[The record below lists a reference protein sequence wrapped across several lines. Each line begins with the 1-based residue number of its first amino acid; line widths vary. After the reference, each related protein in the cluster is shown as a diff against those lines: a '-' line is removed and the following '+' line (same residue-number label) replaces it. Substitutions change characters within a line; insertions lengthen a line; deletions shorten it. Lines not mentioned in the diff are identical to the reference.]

1 MLTTRNRI
9 VTWPIVSSDFWR
21 DMNGIHGEAP
31 PEPEPTWTPR
41 AMISESEDRYT
52 VRLEVPGADMD
63 TLNVELDGDVL
74 LVSGQRSSL
83 AGLAD
88 EKVLV
93 CETELGPFRRRFRLR
108 AEADRDGIS
117 ADYADGILTIS
128 VPKRQEA
135 RPRRIAVSTAAD

>member
-21 DMNGIHGEAP
+21 DMNGIQGEAP

-74 LVSGQRSSL
+74 LVSWLVSQVVWPDSPTKRSSCARRSWAPSG
-83 AGLAD
+83 AGSGS
-88 EKVLV
+88 
-93 CETELGPFRRRFRLR
+93 GP
-108 AEADRDGIS
+108 
-117 ADYADGILTIS
+117 
-128 VPKRQEA
+128 RQIGTGSPPNT
-135 RPRRIAVSTAAD
+135 RTGS